1 MSTTV
6 VTPPAAA
13 AAVPAAAPPAA
24 PATPPPDS
32 AALQQR
38 ITALEQEAAETKR
51 AAEYWH
57 AKANERPAPP
67 KEAPK
72 EDVDEPKVD
81 FLDLAT
87 QGSDAVDKYLAKWAK
102 KQGYIKKSEAE
113 ELSKSSTAQLSREQ
127 RLTKKYP
134 DLEDHD
140 SEMFKTTASRYG
152 ELVKN
157 GVAEGIAME
166 MAAESA
172 ELALIRAGK
181 IKTPAEKAA
190 AKEADRLARIAAQ
203 GGDRGGRSAVSEEE
217 DTELDDAQK
226 RIALG
231 ILRGETDEN
240 GKPLTDDQIFDKYKA
255 RAKKGVQRFG
265 KAA

>member
-6 VTPPAAA
+6 VNPPAAA
-13 AAVPAAAPPAA
+13 PAAPAALPAA
-24 PATPPPDS
+24 PATAPPDS
-32 AALQQR
+32 AALQAQ
-38 ITALEQEAAETKR
+38 IDQLKLQAAEATR
-51 AAEYWH
+51 AAEFWH
-57 AKANERPAPP
+57 GKANAAPPAKEPP
-67 KEAPK
+67 KEEDEPK
-72 EDVDEPKVD
+72 EDILELAMDPKK
-81 FLDLAT
+81 FN
-87 QGSDAVDKYLAKWAK
+87 KYIADQIK
-102 KQGYIKKSEAE
+102 KQGYVKREDAE
-113 ELSKSSTAQLSREQ
+113 KLVNGKAAQISRETT
-127 RLTKKYP
+127 LMKKYP

-172 ELALIRAGK
+172 ELQLIRAGK

-203 GGDRGGRSAVSEEE
+203 GGDRGGRSAGGDEE
-217 DTELDDAQK
+217 DTELDDTQK

-231 ILRGETDEN
+231 IMGGDTDEK
-240 GKPLTDDQIFDKYKA
+240 GVPLTHDQIFEKYKA